1 MINNQ
6 RSALYGLYGLAIFS
20 IVISQ
25 AEITIL
31 GNQIFKGGFIGVDIF
46 FVISGY
52 LLTLVILKEL
62 VLANYFSLKNF
73 YWEGIKKL
81 LPVLL
86 FVTLASLPLA
96 WIFLFPTYLIDFS
109 KSVITS
115 LSFSSNYY
123 FHYSAKEFGS
133 EIGLL
138 SPFLHTWALSVLV
151 QFYIIFPI
159 FLLILYKFFRNYLIT
174 ILVLLFII
182 SLGLAD
188 WTSKNN
194 PSISFYFPHTR
205 LWEFLAGSI
214 LAYFE
219 IKLDYKSK
227 NKMMSYIIPSVGLF
241 IIIFTIFFFKL
252 YFPHPSFHSLPAILG
267 VCMIIWYSNS
277 NSIVI
282 RLLSTRLFIGLGAI
296 SYSLYLWHYPVF
308 AFARANEIS
317 EDSFPIQLLLAII
330 IILSIFTYFL
340 IERPAKNKNYNHKIL
355 FSSIMISLLILFVFS
370 LNVIKNG
377 GYKNRM
383 PEILAKN
390 LEQDIFTENI
400 FEEEWRF
407 WHLLHNSQGEHCFN
421 KVDRCEFNTSSP
433 KKVYLIGDSILGSI
447 MYDLK
452 DKVVKRD
459 YQLITSVLGACGYY
473 PGFNMI
479 ISKTSEIDIHCTDEY
494 FQRLKDILSK
504 ESNSIMIFG
513 ARWPA
518 HISNLEFDNKEG
530 GGSNDRWHRDFVSV
544 GKYENIQS
552 SFQNEVLE
560 LSENN
565 KIILLYPWPEVGFDP
580 NKKLYSQWI
589 KRKNKFSQD
598 YNFKYFTTS
607 YQVFLDRNKTSFE
620 LLDSVKGDNIF
631 RVYPH
636 TILCD
641 TILKDRCITHNE
653 EVVFYVDK
661 HHPSLRGSH
670 FINELIIKEIEE
682 IGLLSK

>member
-1 MINNQ
+1 MTNNQ
-6 RSALYGLYGLAIFS
+6 RPALYGLYGLAIFS
-20 IVISQ
+20 IVINQ

-62 VLANYFSLKNF
+62 VSASYFSLKNF
-73 YWEGIKKL
+73 YGEGIKKL

-159 FLLILYKFFRNYLIT
+159 FLLILYKFFRKYLIT

-188 WTSKNN
+188 WNSKSSS
-194 PSISFYFPHTR
+194 SISFYFPHTR

-227 NKMMSYIIPSVGLF
+227 NKIMSYIIPSVGLF

-252 YFPHPSFHSLPAILG
+252 HFPHPSFHSLPAILG

-277 NSIVI
+277 NSIVL
-282 RLLSTRLFIGLGAI
+282 RLLSTRLFVGLGTI

-317 EDSFPIQLLLAII
+317 EDSFSIKLLLAII

-400 FEEEWRF
+400 FEESWRF
-407 WHLLHNSQGEHCFN
+407 WHLLKNSKGEYCFN
-421 KVDRCEFNTSSP
+421 KVDRCEFNTSSS

-518 HISNLEFDNKEG
+518 HISNLEFNNKEG

-565 KIILLYPWPEVGFDP
+565 KIILLYPVPEVGFDP

-589 KRKNKFSQD
+589 KRKNKFSED
-598 YNFKYFTTS
+598 YNFEYFTTS

-636 TILCD
+636 SILCD
-641 TILKDRCITHNE
+641 TTIKDRCITHNE